1 VLAAEVEERSMSKDL
16 MVILVNRPGTL
27 ADAAEALGRAGIN
40 IEGGCGFPSGAEG
53 VFHVLVDD
61 SAGARRALEQA
72 GFEVRAERD
81 VVLLDRL
88 PDQPGTLGAA
98 LRRIADAGVNVDLLY
113 SAADGRVVLGGED
126 VEGLRRAAGA

>member
-1 VLAAEVEERSMSKDL
+1 MSKDL

-40 IEGGCGFPSGAEG
+40 IEGGCGFPAGGEG
-53 VFHVLVDD
+53 VLHVLVEDA
-61 SAGARRALEQA
+61 AGARRAIEQA
-72 GFEVRAERD
+72 GLEVREERD
-81 VVLLDRL
+81 VVVLDPL

-113 SAADGRVVLGGED
+113 NAADGRVVLGGAD
-126 VEGLRRAAGA
+126 IAGLRRAAGG

>member
-1 VLAAEVEERSMSKDL
+1 MSKDL

-40 IEGGCGFPSGAEG
+40 IEGGCGSPSGAEG

-61 SAGARRALEQA
+61 AAGARRALEQA

-113 SAADGRVVLGGED
+113 STADGRVVLGGED
-126 VEGLRRAAGA
+126 VEGVRRAAGA